1 MKTTTELKE
10 ELRELRFEAFRVKRG
25 TEKEKQEVN
34 DKIKKCKRE
43 IAKAMIKEYEQKENG
58 GMKK

>member
-25 TEKEKQEVN
+25 TEKGKQEVN
-34 DKIKKCKRE
+34 DKIKKCKRK
-43 IAKAMIKEYEQKENG
+43 IAKTMMKEYEQKENG
-58 GMKK
+58 GMKR